1 MEKLKAGDQVNQ
13 VTLAYN
19 GDIVINGTVAGKQ
32 TTVRISQAQM
42 LAMLIFINTIK
53 E

>member
-1 MEKLKAGDQVNQ
+1 MKPGDQVNQ
-13 VTLAYN
+13 IDLAYN
-19 GDIVINGTVAGKQ
+19 GDIVINSIVAGKQ
-32 TTVRISQAQM
+32 ITVRISQVQM

>member
-1 MEKLKAGDQVNQ
+1 MEKMKSGDQVNQ

-19 GDIVINGTVAGKQ
+19 GDVVIKGTVAGQ
-32 TTVRISQAQM
+32 TTEWRITQAQIIGI
-42 LAMLIFINTIK
+42 LKFINLMK